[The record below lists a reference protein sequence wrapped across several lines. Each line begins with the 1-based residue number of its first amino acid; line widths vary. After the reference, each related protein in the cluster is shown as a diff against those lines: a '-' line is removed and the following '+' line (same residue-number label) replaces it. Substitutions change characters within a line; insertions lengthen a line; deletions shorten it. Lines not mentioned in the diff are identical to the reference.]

1 MHILSKDVQDYV
13 SQIPE
18 ERKPIF
24 NQLLEVIR
32 ENIPTEFSEQLS
44 YGMPGWVV
52 PLSRYPDG
60 YHCKKDTPLPFA
72 SLASQKNFIAL
83 YHMGIYATPDIH
95 DWWVEEYPKHC
106 KYKLDMGK
114 SCVRFKKIEDIP
126 LKLVGELFQKMTA
139 QQWIDTYEAALK
151 K

>member
-52 PLSRYPDG
+52 SLSRYPDG

-126 LKLVGELFQKMTA
+126 LKLVGELFQKMTV
-139 QQWIDTYEAALK
+139 QQWINTYEAALK